1 VPGWYRWEGRDL
13 LLQLKLHPRSSRD
26 EFAGPHD
33 DRLRVRI
40 TAPPVDGK
48 ANSHLVAW
56 LARQFGV
63 GKSSVVIEAGQT
75 SRLKRVRIRAPAQVP
90 PIIAPAQCS

>member
-1 VPGWYRWEGRDL
+1 MPGWYRWEGRDL
-13 LLQLKLHPRSSRD
+13 LLQLKLQPRSSRD

-40 TAPPVDGK
+40 TAPPVGGK
-48 ANSHLVAW
+48 ANEHLVAW

-63 GKSSVVIEAGQT
+63 GKSSVVVEAGQT
-75 SRLKRVRIRAPAQVP
+75 SRLKRVRISAPARVP
-90 PIIAPAQCS
+90 AIITPAQSS

>member
-1 VPGWYRWEGRDL
+1 MPGWYRWEGRDL
-13 LLQLKLHPRSSRD
+13 LLQLKLQPRSSRD
-26 EFAGPHD
+26 EFAGLHG

-63 GKSSVVIEAGQT
+63 GKSYVVIEAGQT
-75 SRLKRVRIRAPAQVP
+75 SRLKRVRISAPAQVP
-90 PIIAPAQCS
+90 AIITQPS